1 MSRNLLKSYFVSP
14 DAEGTRVIDTNDMIA
29 RKLERIRM
37 VLPDVN
43 LDEFQAVNLSEGSDV
58 VDPLDVLTSGLTEEG
73 FTDGLSAPEVIPEP
87 VYTGPTPEELIAQ
100 ARLEIETM
108 KRQAMDEI
116 AMEKQQALQSARAE
130 GYEDGKRQAM
140 QEMEVMR
147 EQLEQE
153 RQALLAA
160 YEEQIERLEPEFVR
174 TLTGIYEKIF
184 EVGLDNQ
191 SEIVLTLLRNTMK
204 KLDGCKNYLLHVSA
218 ADYGY
223 IKEHKAEL
231 MTDSTQE
238 GTVID
243 IVEDGTIREGE
254 CTIETVNGIYD
265 CGIGIHLEGL
275 RKKLLLLS
283 YNGQQE
289 S

>member
-100 ARLEIETM
+100 AQLEIETM

-265 CGIGIHLEGL
+265 CGIGTHLEGL

>member
-1 MSRNLLKSYFVSP
+1 MSSNLLKSYFVSP
-14 DAEGTRVIDTNDMIA
+14 DAEGARVINTNDMIA
-29 RKLERIRM
+29 QKLERIRM

-43 LDEFQAVNLSEGSDV
+43 LDGFQAVNLAEGSDV
-58 VDPLDVLTSGLTEEG
+58 VDPLDALTSEFAEEG
-73 FTDGLSAPEVIPEP
+73 FTGGLSAPEVVPEP
-87 VYTGPTPEELIAQ
+87 VYTGPSPEELVAQ
-100 ARLEIETM
+100 AQVEIEAM

-116 AMEKQQALQSARAE
+116 AIEKQIALQSAREE

-140 QEMEVMR
+140 QELEVMR
-147 EQLEQE
+147 GQIEQE
-153 RQALLAA
+153 RHALRAA
-160 YEEQIERLEPEFVR
+160 YEEQIEQLEPEFVR
-174 TLTGIYEKIF
+174 TLTGIYEKVF

-191 SEIVLTLLRNTMK
+191 SEIVLSLLRNTMR
-204 KLDGCKNYLLHVSA
+204 KLDGCKNFLLHVSA
-218 ADYGY
+218 ADYSY

-243 IVEDGTIREGE
+243 IIEDSMIREGE

-265 CGIGIHLEGL
+265 CGIGTHLEGL
-275 RKKLLLLS
+275 RKKLILLS

>member
-43 LDEFQAVNLSEGSDV
+43 LDEFQAVNLAEGSDV
-58 VDPLDVLTSGLTEEG
+58 ADPLDVLTSGLTEEG

-87 VYTGPTPEELIAQ
+87 VYTGPTPEELVAQ
-100 ARLEIETM
+100 AQLEIETM

-265 CGIGIHLEGL
+265 CGIGTHLEGL

>member
-43 LDEFQAVNLSEGSDV
+43 LDEFQAVNLAEGSDV

-87 VYTGPTPEELIAQ
+87 VYTGPTPEELVAQ
-100 ARLEIETM
+100 AQLEIETM

-265 CGIGIHLEGL
+265 CGIGTHLEGL

>member
-1 MSRNLLKSYFVSP
+1 MSSNLLKSYFVSP
-14 DAEGTRVIDTNDMIA
+14 DAEGARVINTNDMIA
-29 RKLERIRM
+29 QKLERIRM

-43 LDEFQAVNLSEGSDV
+43 LDGFQAVNLAEGSDV
-58 VDPLDVLTSGLTEEG
+58 VDPLDALTSEFAEEG
-73 FTDGLSAPEVIPEP
+73 FTDGLSAPEVVPEP
-87 VYTGPTPEELIAQ
+87 VYTGPSPEELVAQ
-100 ARLEIETM
+100 AQVEIEAM

-116 AMEKQQALQSARAE
+116 AIEKQIVLKSAREE

-140 QEMEVMR
+140 QELEVMR
-147 EQLEQE
+147 GQIEQE
-153 RQALLAA
+153 RHALRAA
-160 YEEQIERLEPEFVR
+160 YEEQIEQLEPEFVR
-174 TLTGIYEKIF
+174 TLTGIYEKVF

-191 SEIVLTLLRNTMK
+191 SEIVLSLLRNTMR
-204 KLDGCKNYLLHVSA
+204 KLDGCKNFLLHVSA
-218 ADYGY
+218 ADYSY

-243 IVEDGTIREGE
+243 IIEDSMIREGE

-265 CGIGIHLEGL
+265 CGIGTHLEGL
-275 RKKLLLLS
+275 RKKLILLS